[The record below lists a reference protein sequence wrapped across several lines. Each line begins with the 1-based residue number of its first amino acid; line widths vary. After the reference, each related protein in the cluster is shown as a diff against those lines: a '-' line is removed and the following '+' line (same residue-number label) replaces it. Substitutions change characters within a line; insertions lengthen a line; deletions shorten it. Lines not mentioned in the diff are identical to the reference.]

1 MRIAQL
7 GAGYWGPNL
16 IRNFL
21 RVPEVTSFQVGD
33 PDEKQLAKVRG
44 MFPQLQTGGDLQSFA
59 ADPSIDAVV
68 LATPAATHYEFTK
81 LLLNSG
87 KHVLVEKPLALNA
100 RDGRELVDL
109 AREKKLI
116 LMVGHVFLYNA
127 AVLKVKEY
135 IDAGDLGEIYYIT
148 TQRLSLGRVRQDVN
162 ALWNLAPHDISI
174 CNFWLDAK
182 PERVTAKGKCFLQP
196 HLEDVVFMDLD
207 YPGGQA
213 AHVHVSW
220 LDPNKTRRIV
230 VVGSKRMLVYD
241 DVSMDAKITIYDK
254 GVDRNAIPRDLPSA
268 ESFGDF
274 QLQQR
279 EGDIIIPK
287 IKFNEPL
294 FVECTEFVRCIL
306 EGRVPKADGENG
318 LAVVEVMDQAQRQ
331 LDDARR

>member
-21 RVPEVTSFQVGD
+21 RVPGVQSFQVGD
-33 PDEKQLAKVRG
+33 PDERQLAKVRG

-59 ADPSIDAVV
+59 DDPTVDAVV
-68 LATPAATHYEFTK
+68 LATPAATHYEFAK
-81 LLLNSG
+81 LLLERG
-87 KHVLVEKPLALNA
+87 KHVMVEKPLALNA
-100 RDGRELVDL
+100 REGRELVDL
-109 AREKKLI
+109 AREKRRV

-127 AVLKVKEY
+127 AVLRAKEY
-135 IDAGDLGEIYYIT
+135 IDAGDLGDIYYIT

-162 ALWNLAPHDISI
+162 ALWNLAPHDICI
-174 CNFWLDAK
+174 CNFWLGAK
-182 PERVTAKGKCFLQP
+182 PHRVAAKGNCFLQP
-196 HLEDVVFMDLD
+196 NLEDVVFMDLD

-213 AHVHVSW
+213 AHLHVSW

-241 DVSMDAKITIYDK
+241 DVAMDSKIIIYDK
-254 GVDRNAIPRDLPSA
+254 GVDKKSIPRELPDV
-268 ESFGDF
+268 ESFGQF
-274 QLQQR
+274 QLQLR

-294 FVECTEFVRCIL
+294 FVECCEFVNCIR
-306 EGRVPKADGENG
+306 EGRTPLADGENG

-331 LDDARR
+331 LDAARM